1 MERLTNLLKEHQIGE
16 WCKRAAWII
25 AVIGLIET
33 IFGAYSLILQTQH
46 TTSIG
51 NNPIWWNTIVYVL
64 QIPLPII
71 FYFFM
76 LYAAGVF
83 LNHFVPYMEEYYEN
97 EEGEPLSEEENEDTI
112 PEQLIEITSK

>member
-1 MERLTNLLKEHQIGE
+1 METLTNLLKEHQVGE

-46 TTSIG
+46 ANSIG

-64 QIPLPII
+64 QIPLPVI

-83 LNHFVPYMEEYYEN
+83 LNHLVPYMEETYEN
-97 EEGEPLSEEENEDTI
+97 AEGELIGEEEGEDVTLRELVETA
-112 PEQLIEITSK
+112 SK